1 MKYTIN
7 GYSQEALIKNDL
19 DLIDSLILR
28 TLSDMYSSNSKKIDY
43 KILEYETEGNKT
55 DKDKFMWIKYG
66 YLFEQVPI
74 VGSERTIIRRIDKL
88 IEKKFLKKQVLNCR
102 NGIKGTFLYVTF
114 DENYS
119 DLTEYDDNLSSE
131 GMTKCQGGYD
141 KMSSEGMT
149 NWHDKDSSIID
160 SSITCSSNKENNILT
175 NANSLKEKVK
185 KELQP
190 LFPDQNLE
198 MVIYPNLKNII
209 NLVNIHG
216 DNLFW
221 KTLEKMKKS
230 KFLIEDFKNKRNPGA
245 FCLWLFKENNFL
257 NIYNGTYD
265 DNLMGTRRL
274 KTDEEIAE
282 EYDFDEYDK
291 K

>member
-1 MKYTIN
+1 
-7 GYSQEALIKNDL
+7 
-19 DLIDSLILR
+19 
-28 TLSDMYSSNSKKIDY
+28 
-43 KILEYETEGNKT
+43 
-55 DKDKFMWIKYG
+55 
-66 YLFEQVPI
+66 
-74 VGSERTIIRRIDKL
+74 
-88 IEKKFLKKQVLNCR
+88 
-102 NGIKGTFLYVTF
+102 
-114 DENYS
+114 
-119 DLTEYDDNLSSE
+119 
-131 GMTKCQGGYD
+131 
-141 KMSSEGMT
+141 
-149 NWHDKDSSIID
+149 
-160 SSITCSSNKENNILT
+160 
-175 NANSLKEKVK
+175 
-185 KELQP
+185 
-190 LFPDQNLE
+190 

-265 DNLMGTRRL
+265 DNLMETRRL

-291 K
+291 R